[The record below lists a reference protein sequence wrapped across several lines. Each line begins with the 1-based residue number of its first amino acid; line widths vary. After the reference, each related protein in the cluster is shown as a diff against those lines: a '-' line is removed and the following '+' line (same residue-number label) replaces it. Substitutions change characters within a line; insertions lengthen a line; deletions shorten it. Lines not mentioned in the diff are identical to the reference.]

1 MLISNDWTACGN
13 TWLPRALH
21 PNYTNELFFTF
32 NFNIERTN
40 RTPRR
45 KGVLY
50 MLCCVCVKAC
60 TQISHLY
67 VHILWNSMQLPR
79 SLRLQVANANYR
91 DTVDRCCSVER
102 PFSGCTPRFLNALVV
117 MLRVLHVI
125 PGDTVVFKDEAPR
138 ELYFVYLGALHV
150 VPDFSPFLYQC
161 RSSQIYL
168 STFEVNFE
176 LISGILHSVR

>member
-1 MLISNDWTACGN
+1 
-13 TWLPRALH
+13 
-21 PNYTNELFFTF
+21 
-32 NFNIERTN
+32 
-40 RTPRR
+40 
-45 KGVLY
+45 
-50 MLCCVCVKAC
+50 
-60 TQISHLY
+60 
-67 VHILWNSMQLPR
+67 MQLPR
-79 SLRLQVANANYR
+79 SLSLQVANANYR
-91 DTVDRCCSVER
+91 ETVDRCCTVER
-102 PFSGCTPRFLNALVV
+102 PFAGCKPRFLNALVV